1 VASQIPLPLENSS
14 VLTRD
19 NFIVADANRDALA
32 FIDAWPAWTV
42 SCAALYGPA
51 ASGKTHLAHIW
62 IGRCGAQRV
71 LAAALSGS
79 AFVLLDRTRPVVIE
93 DVDSSVPNPARDRA
107 IFDLMESAS
116 LATPV
121 LLTGREP
128 PGSWRTELPDLASRF
143 GALVSFSLW
152 SPDDALL
159 RKLAQRLFDE
169 RQLAVPESTIDQML
183 RALERS
189 PVAVREF
196 IARAD
201 AKALAENRAITAA
214 LVREL
219 LAELAP
225 S

>member
-1 VASQIPLPLENSS
+1 
-14 VLTRD
+14 
-19 NFIVADANRDALA
+19 
-32 FIDAWPAWTV
+32 
-42 SCAALYGPA
+42 
-51 ASGKTHLAHIW
+51 
-62 IGRCGAQRV
+62 
-71 LAAALSGS
+71 
-79 AFVLLDRTRPVVIE
+79 
-93 DVDSSVPNPARDRA
+93 
-107 IFDLMESAS
+107 M
-116 LATPV
+116 

-152 SPDDALL
+152 SPDDSLL